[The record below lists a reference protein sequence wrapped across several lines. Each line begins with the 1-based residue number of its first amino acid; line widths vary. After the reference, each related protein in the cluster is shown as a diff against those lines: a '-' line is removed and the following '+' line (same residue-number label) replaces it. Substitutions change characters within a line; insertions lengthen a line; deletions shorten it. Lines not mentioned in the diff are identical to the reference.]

1 MLGISVYIG
10 TQNLVEQSAYPYIKK
25 MKANGFHSIF
35 TSLHIPE
42 DDPSKYKNQLQA
54 LANLAKELNMELMA
68 DISPSS
74 LSGLGFDWETAYE
87 LLTWGL
93 TGLRVDYGVDEDTIV
108 RLSKQMKIALNASTL
123 TPAFLDNL
131 ILKGLDTSSVEAW
144 HNFYPRPET
153 GLGWEDFLN
162 QNKWLKEAGLTIMAF
177 IPGDEALRGPL
188 YETLPT
194 LEAHR
199 FVSPFAAYLDLVN
212 KGNVD
217 KILIGDSGASMKVL
231 EQFSAYQRDEILL
244 HAVRSTGVSQTELN
258 LVKGTHTNRVDRA
271 RDCIRSVESRHY
283 ASVGALQIPA
293 VNCSERPV
301 GSITIDNRRYKR
313 YQGEIQI
320 TTRDLPKDKRVNV
333 IGRIVPE
340 DLMLLRWVE
349 GGQKF
354 TIRWV

>member
-10 TQNLVEQSAYPYIKK
+10 MQNLEEQVAYLKK

-42 DDPSKYKNQLQA
+42 DDPTKYKNQLQA
-54 LANLAKELNMELMA
+54 LAKLARELNMELVA
-68 DISPSS
+68 DISPTS
-74 LSGLGFDWETAYE
+74 LSALGFDWETASE
-87 LLTWGL
+87 LLNWGL
-93 TGLRVDYGVDEDTIV
+93 TGLRVDYGIDEDIIV

-131 ILKGLDTSSVEAW
+131 ILKGLDISSVEAW
-144 HNFYPRPET
+144 HNYYPRPET
-153 GLGWEDFLN
+153 GLGWGDFIN
-162 QNKWLKEAGLTIMAF
+162 QNKWLKEAGLSIMAF
-177 IPGDEALRGPL
+177 IPGDDELRGPL

-199 FVSPFAAYLDLVN
+199 SVSPFVAYLDLVN
-212 KGNVD
+212 KGMVD
-217 KILIGDSGASMKVL
+217 KILIGDSGVSSKVL
-231 EQFSAYQRDEILL
+231 EQFSAYQRNEILL
-244 HAVRSTGVSQTELN
+244 HAVPGTEVSQTELN

-293 VNCSERPV
+293 ANCRERPA
-301 GSITIDNRRYKR
+301 GSITIDNQRYKR

-333 IGRIVPE
+333 IGRVVPE
-340 DLMLLRWVE
+340 ELMLLRWIV